1 LGGVRRHLVT
11 AAVSALALAGCGK
24 DSDEQEPVTPSA
36 PGAGQVVTE
45 EEVAPKETAK
55 RKRPRGKRLKLVDS
69 PYGQVVA
76 DRRGEAIYLFDKEKR
91 GKAECYGDC
100 AKAWPPL
107 LTKGEPVAGKGIRK
121 RLLGTTRRRD
131 GKLQVTYRDQ
141 PLYYY
146 VADEPGR
153 ILCHNVP
160 EFGGLWLVVQGNG
173 RAAPA

>member
-1 LGGVRRHLVT
+1 MARLSLT
-11 AAVSALALAGCGK
+11 AALVALAVGAAGCGGG
-24 DSDEQEPVTPSA
+24 DSSETTAA
-36 PGAGQVVTE
+36 PPAATGADRVVTE
-45 EEVAPKETAK
+45 KDVIVRDKT
-55 RKRPRGKRLKLVDS
+55 RPAGRRLKLVDS
-69 PYGQVVA
+69 QYGRVVA

-100 AKAWPPL
+100 AKAWPPM
-107 LTKGEPVAGKGIRK
+107 LTKGKPVAGKGMRQG
-121 RLLGTTRRRD
+121 LLGTTRRRN

-160 EFGGLWLVVQGNG
+160 EFGGLWLVVQRNG
-173 RAAPA
+173 KPAPA